1 MLKVIRIRND
11 LLGGLGVIHHQIGQK
26 IRIHPRMLKVD
37 IQMLA
42 LHMEGFMEINHVS
55 LKERLAII
63 WEDRTLS
70 LNLYICTTNLMA
82 QLEKND

>member
-1 MLKVIRIRND
+1 
-11 LLGGLGVIHHQIGQK
+11 
-26 IRIHPRMLKVD
+26 MLKVD

-42 LHMEGFMEINHVS
+42 LHMEGFMKINHVS

-70 LNLYICTTNLMA
+70 LNLYICSTNLMA